1 MANGIVLG
9 GSLRCR
15 KTPASTG
22 AVLGSFS
29 NGTVLTVTISSDA
42 DWYQTTWNGSVGYVM
57 KSFVAVANDTVMP
70 NALCRILWLQLMM
83 GRRFCTSIPV
93 IPVPVTHTSALLA
106 RQSRQSTIA
115 TCGAM

>member
-22 AVLGSFS
+22 AVWGSFS
-29 NGTVLTVTISSDA
+29 NGTVLTVTNSSDA

-57 KSFVAVANDTVMP
+57 KSFVAAYRCPSRSACRLRRPRRTD
-70 NALCRILWLQLMM
+70 NALRTNRALKRPAKRIPHKEQHR
-83 GRRFCTSIPV
+83 G
-93 IPVPVTHTSALLA
+93 
-106 RQSRQSTIA
+106 
-115 TCGAM
+115 

>member
-42 DWYQTTWNGSVGYVM
+42 DWYQTTWNGSVGYVIM
-57 KSFVAVANDTVMP
+57 DP
-70 NALCRILWLQLMM
+70 R
-83 GRRFCTSIPV
+83 G
-93 IPVPVTHTSALLA
+93 H
-106 RQSRQSTIA
+106 RQHF
-115 TCGAM
+115 